1 MRLPRDISGD
11 DLAKALGG
19 YGYQIT
25 RQKGSPL
32 RLTTQRGGEHHITI
46 PRYSPLRVG
55 TLRAILDKVG
65 AHIGV
70 DRQELLAE
78 LWQ

>member
-25 RQKGSPL
+25 RQKGSHL

-46 PRYSPLRVG
+46 PRHSSLRVG

-78 LWQ
+78 LR